1 MVKDRRGI
9 LVSRLEANHL
19 SHLFVINNRVLLT
32 DCILA
37 AERVTLDSHLLL
49 EVNTSLSIVGRRELL
64 RRSSR
69 LLRRHAAAEDLPAE
83 LVSFRMWLHDK
94 FRVLSVGACCLF
106 LNYGQQLLLAISHGD
121 LRSDIDIKSTALEV
135 IFFD

>member
-19 SHLFVINNRVLLT
+19 GHLFVINNRVLLA

-37 AERVTLDSHLLL
+37 AERVALDRHLLL
-49 EVNTSLSIVGRRELL
+49 EVHTSLGIVGRRELL
-64 RRSSR
+64 RRTSR

-83 LVSFRMWLHDK
+83 LVSFRMRLHDK
-94 FRVLSVGACCLF
+94 FRVLCVGALCLF
-106 LNYGQQLLLAISHGD
+106 FNYGQQLLLAISHRD
-121 LRSDIDIKSTALEV
+121 LRSDIDIKSASLEV